1 MFKRTTALVL
11 LTAGL
16 CSPALAQAQQING
29 VDVPADQLGAVQA
42 RCDELSNNNAPAGTG
57 QASAATSAA
66 TPDATAGTNPS
77 APSIGGTS
85 PLGGNDGATDA
96 SNSNAAG
103 SVADPATPAAPATS
117 IDLASIDIEACQ
129 AGGFTTGAASN
140 SAAPETPAAT
150 TTNSG
155 ASAAPTTN

>member
-1 MFKRTTALVL
+1 MFKRTTALL
-11 LTAGL
+11 LMTAGL
-16 CSPALAQAQQING
+16 CSPALAQAHQING
-29 VDVPADQLGAVQA
+29 VDVAPDQLGAVQA
-42 RCDELSNNNAPAGTG
+42 RCDELSNNNAPVGTG
-57 QASAATSAA
+57 QASAATTAA

-103 SVADPATPAAPATS
+103 STAAPAEPAAAANTA
-117 IDLASIDIEACQ
+117 IDLAALDIETCQ

-140 SAAPETPAAT
+140 SAAPESP
-150 TTNSG
+150 
-155 ASAAPTTN
+155 AAPTTN